1 MMELVCATPWVCDEG
16 NIPSPAQD
24 SLVTYLD
31 QFCCRSLPST
41 VSSFTKFPIF
51 FVRSLMYIC
60 DAFAH
65 PHVTSLAV
73 SVWFQPGSLLAV
85 AAPGGRPQ
93 KATPK
98 S

>member
-1 MMELVCATPWVCDEG
+1 MPHLGSEERG
-16 NIPSPAQD
+16 IFPAQLL
-24 SLVTYLD
+24 SHIPGSIL
-31 QFCCRSLPST
+31 LPFPPPI
-41 VSSFTKFPIF
+41 VSSFTKFSIF
-51 FVRSLMYIC
+51 LVKSLMYIC
-60 DAFAH
+60 DVFAH

-73 SVWFQPGSLLAV
+73 SLWFQPGSLLAV

>member
-1 MMELVCATPWVCDEG
+1 
-16 NIPSPAQD
+16 
-24 SLVTYLD
+24 
-31 QFCCRSLPST
+31 
-41 VSSFTKFPIF
+41 
-51 FVRSLMYIC
+51 MYIC

-65 PHVTSLAV
+65 PRVTSLAV
-73 SVWFQPGSLLAV
+73 SFWLQPGSLLAV